1 MSSQNRNPW
10 QLGDYVFAAFMS
22 IGIAIASI
30 VTVPLVISI
39 PLPGIRTIVWAPLAG
54 IFLTLA
60 MARLQRSGSVAL
72 TIGTLAIILSRV
84 SLIVTAF
91 LGVAILVTEL
101 VMLARGGYR
110 KKRDRL
116 FGNVLFF
123 SSATVAGALIGAYVA
138 GEAFA
143 AWLSQSWILAPM
155 TVLSGVSGAVGWWLG
170 EKVVTQLQKAGKIIS
185 H

>member
-1 MSSQNRNPW
+1 MSSQNGKPW
-10 QLGDYVFAAFMS
+10 KLGDYVFAAFMS

-30 VTVPLVISI
+30 VTVPLVLSI
-39 PLPGIRTIVWAPLAG
+39 PIPGIRTVVWAPLAG

-72 TIGTLAIILSRV
+72 TIGTLAIILSRISFV
-84 SLIVTAF
+84 ISGF
-91 LGVAILVTEL
+91 LVAGILVTEL
-101 VMLARGGYR
+101 VMLVRGGYR

-116 FGNVLFF
+116 LGNILFF

-155 TVLSGVSGAVGWWLG
+155 TILSGVSGAVGWWLG
-170 EKVVTQLQKAGKIIS
+170 EKVVTQLQKAGKMVS

>member
-1 MSSQNRNPW
+1 
-10 QLGDYVFAAFMS
+10 V
-22 IGIAIASI
+22 
-30 VTVPLVISI
+30 
-39 PLPGIRTIVWAPLAG
+39 
-54 IFLTLA
+54 
-60 MARLQRSGSVAL
+60 
-72 TIGTLAIILSRV
+72 
-84 SLIVTAF
+84 
-91 LGVAILVTEL
+91 
-101 VMLARGGYR
+101 RGGYR

-116 FGNVLFF
+116 LGNILFF

-155 TVLSGVSGAVGWWLG
+155 TILSGVSGAVGWWLG